1 MTLVAEVRD
10 LVPIKDNERA
20 RRRSITDVRC
30 LDERYPI
37 IESEGGRELPA
48 GQHSAHQLAEAAPSS
63 ATIIVCTDIRLSG
76 RPERAT

>member
-10 LVPIKDNERA
+10 LVPI
-20 RRRSITDVRC
+20 TDGRC

-37 IESEGGRELPA
+37 IESEGARATGRTTFRSPA
-48 GQHSAHQLAEAAPSS
+48 RRGS
-63 ATIIVCTDIRLSG
+63 TIVCYEIVCTDIRLSG